1 MTPQQHTPEEL
12 ERELGRLLPGGHWQV
27 LPTENAP
34 DGVVAAQFT
43 EGESGRLVLTG
54 LVLLADRITAEQL
67 RAIPVTQLERNANLA
82 RRDVHEQLDRL
93 PPLKRT
99 PGMDPEE
106 FSRLVAEHYRVWV
119 RAVPNPVAA
128 MAKRSGVKLA
138 TMHTWVREARLR
150 GFLPPGRQ
158 RATRAPRGSS

>member
-1 MTPQQHTPEEL
+1 QQHTPEEL

-106 FSRLVAEHYRVWV
+106 FSRLVAEHY
-119 RAVPNPVAA
+119 
-128 MAKRSGVKLA
+128 
-138 TMHTWVREARLR
+138 
-150 GFLPPGRQ
+150 
-158 RATRAPRGSS
+158 